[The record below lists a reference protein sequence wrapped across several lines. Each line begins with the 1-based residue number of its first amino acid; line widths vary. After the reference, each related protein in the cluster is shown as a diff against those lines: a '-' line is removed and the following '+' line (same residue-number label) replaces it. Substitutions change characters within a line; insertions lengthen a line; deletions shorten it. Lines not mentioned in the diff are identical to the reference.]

1 MRIQTAPYRPA
12 QRPPAPRPAPEEA
25 APTPPP
31 FQTVQRPAQLLERL
45 PDGRLRIG
53 NVRNGF
59 TEPAQGGAFGPTWEP
74 RWTEIV
80 VDPKKIT
87 NCSTVVEPFTPEWAA
102 GHVMSLFEF
111 SEPIPG
117 LGSNKLVLSMEA
129 RLREGEKYNM
139 WKGLKK
145 TFQPVYQLCSLGDRV
160 QKSCRGQGHRLIIH
174 KLDLTTEQKEQLVRN
189 GLETAIRDHSA
200 EWYHTTRNSCYTTQ
214 TDLLNTVLDKQIPR
228 WLIPGIVERPSFAL
242 PVSAGLNLY
251 RRGHLDPSPAVLI
264 QPDRQLHPEKQ
275 VRRSKLTSLA
285 QSPIWTPAC
294 TLAGA
299 ALGGVVGRSL
309 AGLPGLA
316 AGALGAGYA
325 ASLGADFLKVRTHVA
340 PHASEG
346 YYPASPDG
354 AGRG

>member
-1 MRIQTAPYRPA
+1 MRIQAAPHRPLA
-12 QRPPAPRPAPEEA
+12 RPQAPRPAEE

-31 FQTVQRPAQLLERL
+31 FQKVQRPAQLLERL

-59 TEPAQGGAFGPTWEP
+59 TEPAGGGPFGPTWEP

-80 VDPKKIT
+80 VDPRKIVD
-87 NCSTVVEPFTPEWAA
+87 CSTVVEPFAPEWAA
-102 GHVMSLFEF
+102 GHVMTLFEF

-129 RLREGEKYNM
+129 RLREGQSYNM
-139 WKGLKK
+139 WKGIQK

-160 QKSCRGQGHRLIIH
+160 QKSCKGQGHRLIIH
-174 KLDLTTEQKEQLVRN
+174 KLDLSAEQKEQMVRN
-189 GLETAIRDHSA
+189 GLETAITDHSS
-200 EWYHTTRNSCYTTQ
+200 EWYHTTRNSCYTTS

-251 RRGHLDPSPAVLI
+251 RRGHLAQGPAVLI
-264 QPDRQLHPEKQ
+264 QPDQTAHPDKQ
-275 VRRSKLTSLA
+275 VGPSKFKAMA
-285 QSPIWTPAC
+285 QSPLWTPAC

-299 ALGGVVGRSL
+299 ALGGAVGRSL

-316 AGALGAGYA
+316 AGVLGGGYA
-325 ASLGADFLKVRTHVA
+325 ASLGADFLKVRTNVSPRA
-340 PHASEG
+340 AES
-346 YYPASPDG
+346 YYPS
-354 AGRG
+354 